1 MNLRKLDSSSP
12 PSLRHSFMTT
22 QAKIYLVRHGE
33 TDANRKRIIQ
43 GHLDI
48 PLSEI
53 GLEQAALVA
62 SALRVIKFDIALSS
76 DLSRATAVS
85 TMTLM

>member
-1 MNLRKLDSSSP
+1 
-12 PSLRHSFMTT
+12 MTI

-43 GHLDI
+43 GQLDI

-85 TMTLM
+85 TMTLMSEASLYW